1 MHSSVDERMNILA
14 IVNNAEMKMR
24 VSIPLRD
31 PNFVSFGYMGLLD
44 CRVIL
49 NKLSL
54 QLKISENQS
63 PGSDGFTSE
72 LYLTLKKKVNSNFN
86 EIK

>member
-31 PNFVSFGYMGLLD
+31 LNFVSFGYMGLLD

-86 EIK
+86 DIK